1 MEKDPSIFW
10 YKGELGFFDNYIIP
24 VSPFKIIMSCR
35 ILPSDLINLVYI
47 FFLVLLAG

>member
-24 VSPFKIIMSCR
+24 VSPFRTVMSCR
-35 ILPSDLINLVYI
+35 LSPLVSSVSYILS
-47 FFLVLLAG
+47 LVLSAG